1 MVCSSHRQQN
11 PDPRTII
18 RWCQKGGTRAG
29 SFDAAEAAVFV
40 RKIRG
45 LTGRRRFIWMKVRG
59 LAETGADLVSLLRSF
74 QIELD
79 EPLCGDVN
87 SRYDERG
94 SLRCVT
100 RSLSE
105 FLASANGAMRDIASP
120 SVRRVPRGSGDLS
133 DCAAGER
140 RRRPRFSASH
150 LVKGRHLLS
159 HPVDT
164 CLSTT

>member
-1 MVCSSHRQQN
+1 M
-11 PDPRTII
+11 
-18 RWCQKGGTRAG
+18 
-29 SFDAAEAAVFV
+29 

-45 LTGRRRFIWMKVRG
+45 LTGRRRPIWMKDRG

-79 EPLCGDVN
+79 EPLCGDVW
-87 SRYDERG
+87 SRDYERG
-94 SLRCVT
+94 SLRCVA
-100 RSLSE
+100 RFLSE
-105 FLASANGAMRDIASP
+105 FLESANGAMRDIASP

-133 DCAAGER
+133 HCAAGET

-150 LVKGRHLLS
+150 LVKGGLLLT